1 VWWPVAH
8 FRGNVASTWSSTRT
22 GVHEQRSPA
31 IALQVVRLAATVVA
45 NIALFIVLFQVYKSV
60 RKTFIQRAESV
71 GYIHAEQIIDL
82 ENRLHIFVE
91 PSMQDWL
98 LRHEELIRPFNR
110 YYSWFMWLFYACC
123 IVAMILAPVRY
134 RRLRRVFLLTMVIA
148 LPWYAIYPLAPP
160 RFMPRYG
167 FIDTLAVYGP
177 HYFKDNGLVKGNHYA
192 AMPSMHVGWTT
203 VGAFMLAAAIPY
215 KRIGAILG
223 ILHVA
228 LMSTTVV
235 VTANHFVL
243 DIVGGWLVVLAAFG
257 VARLLPDEIRWP
269 WQRRAKMQN
278 RAFDERFDER
288 YEKLRRPGQPNR
300 KHMAKTS

>member
-1 VWWPVAH
+1 MISAWAGARTDRSRTVATQA
-8 FRGNVASTWSSTRT
+8 FRVA
-22 GVHEQRSPA
+22 GAVF
-31 IALQVVRLAATVVA
+31 A
-45 NIALFIVLFQVYKSV
+45 NIAVFMVLFQVYKSV

-71 GYIHAEQIIDL
+71 GHGHAEQIIDL
-82 ENRLHIFVE
+82 EKRLHIFVE
-91 PSMQDWL
+91 PDIQGWL

-123 IVAMILAPVRY
+123 VVAIALAPVRF

-160 RFMPRYG
+160 RFMPQYG

-177 HYFKDNGLVKGNHYA
+177 QYFKDNGLVKGNHYA

-223 ILHVA
+223 ALHVA
-228 LMSTTVV
+228 MMSMTVV

-243 DIVGGWLVVLAAFG
+243 DIVGGWLVVFAAFG

-269 WQRRAKMQN
+269 WQRRARPPVQD
-278 RAFDERFDER
+278 RAFDWRSSED
-288 YEKLRRPGQPNR
+288 YEKLRRAGQANR
-300 KHMAKTS
+300 QESAKTY